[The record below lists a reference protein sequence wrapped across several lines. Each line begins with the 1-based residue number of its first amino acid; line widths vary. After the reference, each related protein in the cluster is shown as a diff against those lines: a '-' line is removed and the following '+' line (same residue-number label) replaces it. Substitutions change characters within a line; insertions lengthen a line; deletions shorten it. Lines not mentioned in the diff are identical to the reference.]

1 MMRRRGVRP
10 AAALAGCLLLAACG
24 SGESILQ
31 AGNDTPAATTPV
43 PDDTT
48 PGQTTVPTIPPT
60 TLPAALDELP
70 PCKPEALGDGPV
82 TITFWHGLSNELGR
96 ELERLTQQFNDSQ
109 DRVRVNLE
117 FQGGYEQT
125 IDKYLQSSPENRP
138 DMVQTPEY
146 ALQLMIDTESTV
158 PIQSCIEASGYDTS
172 DFIPAALSAYAT
184 EGVQWTIPYNVSN
197 PVLFYNKKYFRD
209 AGLDPDDPPLTL
221 DEVSEVGRAM
231 QATGAAAYGLAI
243 DTPPDGGGGW
253 FLEQWL
259 GKEGE
264 LYSDNDNGRSAPS
277 TRVLWDG
284 PVAVDIMTELYSVIT
299 DGGGIYVGENPS
311 GQDTLLKLA
320 DQTAPASMAIS
331 TSAALGPVLS
341 IVDAGTIPGVTA
353 DDIGIGP
360 MPSPSGNPGA
370 TIGGASLWIVAGKG
384 DDRAAAAW
392 EYIQFLLSPQ
402 AQSEWAAATGYV
414 PVREAAL
421 TLDPIKTLY
430 EQDPRFR
437 VAFDQLEES
446 PDGPASSGPVLGPL
460 REVRVVAAKAMG
472 EIMLGADPQ
481 TSLSAAAATANQLV
495 SSYNASRPSD

>member
-1 MMRRRGVRP
+1 MV
-10 AAALAGCLLLAACG
+10 
-24 SGESILQ
+24 
-31 AGNDTPAATTPV
+31 DT
-43 PDDTT
+43 
-48 PGQTTVPTIPPT
+48 
-60 TLPAALDELP
+60 
-70 PCKPEALGDGPV
+70 
-82 TITFWHGLSNELGR
+82 N
-96 ELERLTQQFNDSQ
+96 
-109 DRVRVNLE
+109 
-117 FQGGYEQT
+117 
-125 IDKYLQSSPENRP
+125 
-138 DMVQTPEY
+138 
-146 ALQLMIDTESTV
+146 STV
-158 PIQSCIEASGYDTS
+158 PIESCIQASGYDTS
-172 DFIPAALSAYAT
+172 DFIPAALNAYAT
-184 EGVQWTIPYNVSN
+184 KGVQWTIPYNVSN

-209 AGLDPDDPPLTL
+209 AGLDPDDPPITL
-221 DEVSEVGRAM
+221 EEVSEVGRAM

-299 DGGGIYVGENPS
+299 DGGGVYVGENPS

-341 IVDAGTIPGVTA
+341 IVGAGTIPGVTA

-360 MPSPSGNPGA
+360 MPSPSGKPGA

-414 PVREAAL
+414 PVREDAL
-421 TLDPIKTLY
+421 ALDPIKTLY

-437 VAFDQLEES
+437 VAFDQLEAS

-472 EIMLGADPQ
+472 DIMLGADAQ
-481 TSLSAAAATANQLV
+481 ASLSAAAATANQLV
-495 SSYNASRPSD
+495 SAYNASRPPD